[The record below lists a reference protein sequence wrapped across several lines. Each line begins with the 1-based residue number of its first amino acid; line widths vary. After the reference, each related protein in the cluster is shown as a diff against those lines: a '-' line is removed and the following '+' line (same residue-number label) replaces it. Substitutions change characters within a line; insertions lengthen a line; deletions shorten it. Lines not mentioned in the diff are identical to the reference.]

1 MEADDELPLLAAEA
15 DVVVDPR
22 HVDDDLS
29 RPRVDGEGRQRGQVG
44 RDQEPKRLRRRLGPE
59 DAAAARVLG
68 AIFELKL
75 RCDAPCLRVSIQLG
89 LSVQVSAIF

>member
-15 DVVVDPR
+15 DVVVDQR
-22 HVDDDLS
+22 HVDDDLP

-59 DAAAARVLG
+59 DAAATRVLG

-75 RCDAPCLRVSIQLG
+75 RCDTPCLSIQLG
-89 LSVQVSAIF
+89 LSVHVSAIV